1 MPPRG
6 VTSPKQKRQYEHIK
20 DSELKEGRSTA
31 RAKQIAAATINKQR
45 AEAGQTKTSGRKAA
59 GGGRKKAAG
68 GRKKSSGGRSAAA
81 RKTGGAKE
89 RGGQLEQKDHAKPQ
103 EAVHAGH
110 RRKRSKRQM
119 IFCPSA
125 DEASSAPRSA
135 VVLRSSSVGFTS
147 TRSSARSRPESATIS
162 ITMCASR

>member
-1 MPPRG
+1 MNDQPEQVSEGGGCMPPRG

-81 RKTGGAKE
+81 RKTGG
-89 RGGQLEQKDHAKPQ
+89 
-103 EAVHAGH
+103 
-110 RRKRSKRQM
+110 RKSAARKSSRKTTRSRK
-119 IFCPSA
+119 
-125 DEASSAPRSA
+125 
-135 VVLRSSSVGFTS
+135 TS
-147 TRSSARSRPESATIS
+147 TRGSSAKKK
-162 ITMCASR
+162 